1 MILSVLFSNKP
12 MISNGRLLNDER
24 GMVGVVSFYTSL
36 QAVYLRA
43 VMDYQHY
50 LDEINALNDYFR
62 LGIAIFLIFL
72 SLVIA
77 KYALIRPWWR
87 FVTSTEVD
95 WDDHLHRPLANRAYA
110 LILAIGAQLTIR
122 WIMGATSSMH
132 DTSEPIFSA
141 FYIILSASILS
152 VSIKHLIP
160 ALMDQFSAQGSVT
173 VSGSNSIIVFFLRTV
188 VWFAGLYFALNQ
200 LDIELLGILASL
212 AVFSLIIGLAVQQTL
227 GNIVNSFLL
236 AIDRP
241 FEVGDRIEVEET
253 LGAVVSVGILST
265 KVLDRDERL
274 VVIPNNTLVQSK
286 VINHARGGGD
296 GIARRISVVL
306 DIGVD
311 YREDID
317 HVKYTLLQL
326 AKSCPYVIEK
336 PEPRILLHELADFAK
351 IFRVYTWVE
360 DYSDEWVARDWLLR
374 NIDERFGKENIN
386 IPFPTSVELSDSV
399 YTQAEVTKQRTAK
412 RKMVQERKKLEESRN
427 NARIELEEI
436 TEKLKNPDISKK
448 ERNEIEER
456 QRELL
461 NMLAQFDT
469 DDS

>member
-1 MILSVLFSNKP
+1 MIEFLGSCPFPSNSWFRWYP
-12 MISNGRLLNDER
+12 FIFGHSGFLL
-24 GMVGVVSFYTSL
+24 GVS
-36 QAVYLRA
+36 
-43 VMDYQHY
+43 MDYQYY

-62 LGIAIFLIFL
+62 LAIAVGLIIV
-72 SLVIA
+72 SLVLA
-77 KYALIRPWWR
+77 KYAVIRPWWR

-95 WDDHLHRPLANRAYA
+95 WDDHLHRPLANRTYA
-110 LILAIGAQLTIR
+110 LILGVGSQLTIR
-122 WIMGATSSMH
+122 WIMGTSSGTYE
-132 DTSEPIFSA
+132 TSEPVFAA
-141 FYIILSASILS
+141 FYVILSASILS

-160 ALMDQFSAQGSVT
+160 ALMDQFTAQGSVT

-241 FEVGDRIEVEET
+241 FEVGDRIEVEGT
-253 LGAVVSVGILST
+253 WGSVVSVGILST

-286 VINHARGGGD
+286 ITNHARGGGD
-296 GIARRISVVL
+296 GVARRISIVL

-326 AKSCPYVIEK
+326 AKECPYVIAK

-360 DYSDEWVARDWLLR
+360 DYSDEYVARDWLLR

-399 YTQAEVTKQRTAK
+399 YEQAEVTKQRSAK
-412 RKMVQERKKLEESRN
+412 RKMVQERRKLDESRI
-427 NARIELEEI
+427 NARAEIEDI
-436 TEKLKNPDISKK
+436 SEKLKDVDLSKK
-448 ERNEIEER
+448 DRSQLEER
-456 QRELL
+456 QRELNTIL
-461 NMLAQFDT
+461 SQFDR
-469 DDS
+469 DGD

>member
-1 MILSVLFSNKP
+1 
-12 MISNGRLLNDER
+12 
-24 GMVGVVSFYTSL
+24 
-36 QAVYLRA
+36 
-43 VMDYQHY
+43 MDYQQY

-62 LGIAIFLIFL
+62 LGIAVLLTLVALFL
-72 SLVIA
+72 A
-77 KYALIRPWWR
+77 KYAVIRPWWK
-87 FVTSTEVD
+87 FVTSTDAD
-95 WDDHLHRPLANRAYA
+95 WDDHLHRPLANRTYA
-110 LILAIGAQLTIR
+110 LILAVSSQLTIR
-122 WIMGATSSMH
+122 WIMGTSSTTF
-132 DTSEPIFSA
+132 DATEPVFAA

-160 ALMDQFSAQGSVT
+160 VLMDQFSAQGSVT

-200 LDIELLGILASL
+200 LGIELLGILASL

-236 AIDRP
+236 SIDRP
-241 FEVGDRIEVEET
+241 FEVGDRIEVDDT
-253 LGAVVSVGILST
+253 WGSVVSVGILST

-274 VVIPNNTLVQSK
+274 VVIPNNTLVQSTI
-286 VINHARGGGD
+286 VNHARGGGD
-296 GIARRISVVL
+296 GVARRIAIVL

-326 AKSCPYVIEK
+326 AKECPYVIDK

-351 IFRVYTWVE
+351 VFRVYTWVE
-360 DYSDEWVARDWLLR
+360 DYSDEYVARDWLLR

-399 YTQAEVTKQRTAK
+399 YEQAEVTKQRTAK
-412 RKMVQERKKLEESRN
+412 RKMVQERKKLDESRM
-427 NARIELEEI
+427 NARSELEEI
-436 TEKLKNPDISKK
+436 SLQLKDAELPKK
-448 ERNEIEER
+448 DRAALEER
-456 QRELL
+456 QRELNSL
-461 NMLAQFDT
+461 LSQFDR
-469 DDS
+469 DGS

>member
-122 WIMGATSSMH
+122 WIMGASSSMH

-306 DIGVD
+306 DVGVD

-436 TEKLKNPDISKK
+436 TEKLKDPDIPKK

>member
-1 MILSVLFSNKP
+1 MNPYAMWLMWYPFIRGFSG
-12 MISNGRLLNDER
+12 I
-24 GMVGVVSFYTSL
+24 
-36 QAVYLRA
+36 QLRSP
-43 VMDYQHY
+43 MDYQQQ

-62 LGIAIFLIFL
+62 LGIAILL
-72 SLVIA
+72 TLVALFFA
-77 KYALIRPWWR
+77 KYAVIRPWWK
-87 FVTSTEVD
+87 FVTSTDAD
-95 WDDHLHRPLANRAYA
+95 WDDHLHRPLANRTYA
-110 LILAIGAQLTIR
+110 LILAVSSQLTIR
-122 WIMGATSSMH
+122 WIMGTSSTTF
-132 DTSEPIFSA
+132 DTTEPVFAA

-160 ALMDQFSAQGSVT
+160 VLMDQFSAQGSVT

-200 LDIELLGILASL
+200 LGIELLGILASL

-236 AIDRP
+236 SIDRP
-241 FEVGDRIEVEET
+241 FEVGDRIEVDDT
-253 LGAVVSVGILST
+253 WGSVVSVGILST

-274 VVIPNNTLVQSK
+274 VVIPNNTLVQSTI
-286 VINHARGGGD
+286 VNHARGGGD
-296 GIARRISVVL
+296 GIARRIAIVL

-326 AKSCPYVIEK
+326 AKECPYVIDK

-360 DYSDEWVARDWLLR
+360 DYSDEYVARDWLLR

-399 YTQAEVTKQRTAK
+399 YEQAEVTKQRTAK
-412 RKMVQERKKLEESRN
+412 RKMVQERKKLDESRM
-427 NARIELEEI
+427 NARSELEEI
-436 TEKLKNPDISKK
+436 SVQLKDAELPKK
-448 ERNEIEER
+448 DRAALEER
-456 QRELL
+456 QRELNSL
-461 NMLAQFDT
+461 LSQFDR
-469 DDS
+469 DGS

>member
-1 MILSVLFSNKP
+1 
-12 MISNGRLLNDER
+12 
-24 GMVGVVSFYTSL
+24 
-36 QAVYLRA
+36 
-43 VMDYQHY
+43 MDYQQY

-62 LGIAIFLIFL
+62 LGIAILLTLVALFL
-72 SLVIA
+72 A
-77 KYALIRPWWR
+77 KYAVMRRWWR
-87 FVTSTEVD
+87 FVTSTDAD
-95 WDDHLHRPLANRAYA
+95 WDDHLHRPLANRTYA
-110 LILAIGAQLTIR
+110 LILAVSSQLTIR
-122 WIMGATSSMH
+122 WIMGTSSSTF
-132 DTSEPIFSA
+132 DTTEPVFAA

-160 ALMDQFSAQGSVT
+160 VLMDQFTAQGSVT

-200 LDIELLGILASL
+200 LGIELLGILASL

-236 AIDRP
+236 SIDRP
-241 FEVGDRIEVEET
+241 FEVGDRIEVDDT
-253 LGAVVSVGILST
+253 WGSVVSVGILST

-274 VVIPNNTLVQSK
+274 VVIPNNTLVQSTI
-286 VINHARGGGD
+286 VNHARGGGD
-296 GIARRISVVL
+296 GVARRIAIVL

-326 AKSCPYVIEK
+326 AKECPYVIDK

-360 DYSDEWVARDWLLR
+360 DYSDEYVARDWLLR

-399 YTQAEVTKQRTAK
+399 YEQAEVTKQRTAK
-412 RKMVQERKKLEESRN
+412 RKMVQERKKLDESRM
-427 NARIELEEI
+427 NARSELEEI
-436 TEKLKNPDISKK
+436 SVKLKDAELPKK
-448 ERNEIEER
+448 DRAALEER
-456 QRELL
+456 QRELNSL
-461 NMLAQFDT
+461 LSQFDR
-469 DDS
+469 DGS

>member
-1 MILSVLFSNKP
+1 
-12 MISNGRLLNDER
+12 
-24 GMVGVVSFYTSL
+24 
-36 QAVYLRA
+36 
-43 VMDYQHY
+43 MDYQQY
-50 LDEINALNDYFR
+50 LDEINALNDYIR
-62 LGIAIFLIFL
+62 LTIAIGLTLL
-72 SLVIA
+72 SLVLA
-77 KYALIRPWWR
+77 KYAVIRPWWR
-87 FVTSTEVD
+87 FVTSTEAD

-110 LILAIGAQLTIR
+110 LILAVGAQLTIR
-122 WIMGATSSMH
+122 WIMTTSSSLFES
-132 DTSEPIFSA
+132 SEPVFAA
-141 FYIILSASILS
+141 FYVILSASILS

-160 ALMDQFSAQGSVT
+160 VLMDQFSSQGNVT
-173 VSGSNSIIVFFLRTV
+173 VSGSNSIIVFFMRAV

-200 LDIELLGILASL
+200 LGIELFGILASL

-241 FEVGDRIEVEET
+241 FEVGDRIEVDGT
-253 LGAVVSVGILST
+253 WGSVVSVGILST

-274 VVIPNNTLVQSK
+274 VVIPNNTLVESK

-296 GIARRISVVL
+296 GVARRISIVL

-326 AKSCPYVIEK
+326 AKECPYVINK

-360 DYSDEWVARDWLLR
+360 DYSDEYVARDWLLR

-386 IPFPTSVELSDSV
+386 IPFPTSVELSDSI
-399 YTQAEVTKQRTAK
+399 YEQAEVTKQRSAK
-412 RKMVQERKKLEESRN
+412 RKMVQERKKLDESRT
-427 NARIELEEI
+427 NARNEIEEI
-436 TEKLKNPDISKK
+436 TEKLKDAELSKK
-448 ERNEIEER
+448 DRTALEER
-456 QRELL
+456 QRELNSL
-461 NMLAQFDT
+461 LSQFDR
-469 DDS
+469 DGS

>member
-1 MILSVLFSNKP
+1 
-12 MISNGRLLNDER
+12 
-24 GMVGVVSFYTSL
+24 
-36 QAVYLRA
+36 
-43 VMDYQHY
+43 MDYQQY
-50 LDEINALNDYFR
+50 LDEINALNDYIR
-62 LGIAIFLIFL
+62 LTIAIGLTLL
-72 SLVIA
+72 SLVLA
-77 KYALIRPWWR
+77 KYAVIRPWWR
-87 FVTSTEVD
+87 FVTSTEAD

-110 LILAIGAQLTIR
+110 LILAVGAQLTIR
-122 WIMGATSSMH
+122 WIMTTSSSLFES
-132 DTSEPIFSA
+132 SEPVFAA
-141 FYIILSASILS
+141 FYVILSASILS

-160 ALMDQFSAQGSVT
+160 VLMDQFSSQGNVT
-173 VSGSNSIIVFFLRTV
+173 VSGSNSIIVFFLRAV

-200 LDIELLGILASL
+200 LGIELFGILASL

-241 FEVGDRIEVEET
+241 FEVGDRIEVDGT
-253 LGAVVSVGILST
+253 WGSVVSVGILST

-274 VVIPNNTLVQSK
+274 VVIPNNTLVESK

-296 GIARRISVVL
+296 GVARRISIVL

-326 AKSCPYVIEK
+326 AKECPYVINK

-360 DYSDEWVARDWLLR
+360 DYSDEYVARDWLLR

-386 IPFPTSVELSDSV
+386 IPFPTSVELSDSI
-399 YTQAEVTKQRTAK
+399 YEQAEVTKQRSAK
-412 RKMVQERKKLEESRN
+412 RKMVQERKKLDESRM
-427 NARIELEEI
+427 NARNEIEEI
-436 TEKLKNPDISKK
+436 TEKLKDAELSKK
-448 ERNEIEER
+448 DRIALEER
-456 QRELL
+456 QRELNSL
-461 NMLAQFDT
+461 LSQFDR
-469 DDS
+469 DGS

>member
-1 MILSVLFSNKP
+1 
-12 MISNGRLLNDER
+12 
-24 GMVGVVSFYTSL
+24 
-36 QAVYLRA
+36 
-43 VMDYQHY
+43 MDYQQY
-50 LDEINALNDYFR
+50 LDEINALNDYIR
-62 LGIAIFLIFL
+62 LAIAVGLTLL
-72 SLVIA
+72 SLVLA
-77 KYALIRPWWR
+77 KYAVIRPWWR
-87 FVTSTEVD
+87 FVTSTEAD

-110 LILAIGAQLTIR
+110 LILAAGAQLTIR
-122 WIMGATSSMH
+122 WIMTTSSSLYES
-132 DTSEPIFSA
+132 SEPVFAA
-141 FYIILSASILS
+141 FYVILSASILS

-160 ALMDQFSAQGSVT
+160 VLMDQFSSQGSVT
-173 VSGSNSIIVFFLRTV
+173 VSGSNSIIVFFLRAV
-188 VWFAGLYFALNQ
+188 VWFAGLYFALDQ
-200 LDIELLGILASL
+200 LGIELFGILASL

-241 FEVGDRIEVEET
+241 FEVGDRIEVEGT
-253 LGAVVSVGILST
+253 WGSVVSVGILST

-274 VVIPNNTLVQSK
+274 VVIPNNTLVESK

-296 GIARRISVVL
+296 GVARRISIVL

-326 AKSCPYVIEK
+326 AKECPYVINK

-360 DYSDEWVARDWLLR
+360 DYSDEYVARDWLLR

-399 YTQAEVTKQRTAK
+399 YEQAEVAKQRSAK
-412 RKMVQERKKLEESRN
+412 RKMVQERKKLDESRL
-427 NARIELEEI
+427 NARAEIEEI
-436 TEKLKNPDISKK
+436 TEKLKDAELSKK
-448 ERNEIEER
+448 DRAELEER
-456 QRELL
+456 QRELNTIL
-461 NMLAQFDT
+461 SQFDR
-469 DDS
+469 DGD

>member
-1 MILSVLFSNKP
+1 MQCPLVSGGLKCVEGWYIFIGN
-12 MISNGRLLNDER
+12 ISGFYS
-24 GMVGVVSFYTSL
+24 GMLV
-36 QAVYLRA
+36 
-43 VMDYQHY
+43 DYQDY
-50 LDEINALNDYFR
+50 LDEINALNDYIR
-62 LGIAIFLIFL
+62 LAIAIVLIALALF
-72 SLVIA
+72 VA

-87 FVTSTEVD
+87 FVTSTEAD
-95 WDDHLHRPLANRAYA
+95 WDDYLHRPLANRTYA
-110 LILAIGAQLTIR
+110 LILAIGSQWLGIR
-122 WIMGATSSMH
+122 WILGTSSSTYE
-132 DTSEPIFSA
+132 TSEPLFAA
-141 FYIILSASILS
+141 FYVILSASILS

-160 ALMDQFSAQGSVT
+160 VLMDQFSAQGSVT

-200 LDIELLGILASL
+200 LGIELFGILASL

-241 FEVGDRIEVEET
+241 FEVGDRIEVEGT
-253 LGAVVSVGILST
+253 WGSVVSVGILST

-286 VINHARGGGD
+286 VTNHARGGGD
-296 GIARRISVVL
+296 GVARRISIVL
-306 DIGVD
+306 DVGVD

-326 AKSCPYVIEK
+326 AKECPYVIEK

-360 DYSDEWVARDWLLR
+360 DYSDEYVARDWLLR
-374 NIDERFGKENIN
+374 NIDERFGRENIN

-399 YTQAEVTKQRTAK
+399 YEQAEVTKQRTAK
-412 RKMVQERKKLEESRN
+412 RKMVQERKKLDESRL
-427 NARIELEEI
+427 NARSEIEEI
-436 TEKLKNPDISKK
+436 NEKLKDPDLTKK
-448 ERNEIEER
+448 DRTALEER
-456 QRELL
+456 QRELNTL
-461 NMLAQFDT
+461 LSQFDR
-469 DDS
+469 DGN

>member
-1 MILSVLFSNKP
+1 
-12 MISNGRLLNDER
+12 
-24 GMVGVVSFYTSL
+24 
-36 QAVYLRA
+36 
-43 VMDYQHY
+43 MDYQHY
-50 LDEINALNDYFR
+50 LDEINALNDYLR

-72 SLVIA
+72 SLVVA

-122 WIMGATSSMH
+122 WIMGASSSVH

-436 TEKLKNPDISKK
+436 TEKLKDPDIPKK
-448 ERNEIEER
+448 ERNEVEER

>member
-1 MILSVLFSNKP
+1 
-12 MISNGRLLNDER
+12 
-24 GMVGVVSFYTSL
+24 
-36 QAVYLRA
+36 
-43 VMDYQHY
+43 MDYQYY
-50 LDEINALNDYFR
+50 LDEVNALNDYIR
-62 LGIAIFLIFL
+62 LGIALGLIII
-72 SLVIA
+72 SLVFA
-77 KYALIRPWWR
+77 KYAIIRPWWR
-87 FVTSTEVD
+87 FVTSTDVD
-95 WDDHLHRPLANRAYA
+95 WDDHLHRPLANRTYA
-110 LILAIGAQLTIR
+110 LILGVGSQLTIR
-122 WIMGATSSMH
+122 WIMGLSSTSYE
-132 DTSEPIFSA
+132 TSEPLFAA
-141 FYIILSASILS
+141 FYVILSASILS

-160 ALMDQFSAQGSVT
+160 VLMDQFSAQGSVT

-200 LDIELLGILASL
+200 LGIELLGILASL

-241 FEVGDRIEVEET
+241 FEVGDRIEVEGT
-253 LGAVVSVGILST
+253 WGSVVSVGILST

-286 VINHARGGGD
+286 VTNHARGGGD
-296 GIARRISVVL
+296 GVARRISIVL

-326 AKSCPYVIEK
+326 AKECPYVIEK

-360 DYSDEWVARDWLLR
+360 DYSDEYVARDWLLR
-374 NIDERFGKENIN
+374 NIDERFGTENIN

-399 YTQAEVTKQRTAK
+399 YEQAEVTKQRSAK
-412 RKMVQERKKLEESRN
+412 RKMVQERRKLDESRL
-427 NARIELEEI
+427 NARAEIEDI
-436 TEKLKNPDISKK
+436 TEKLKDIDLSKK
-448 ERNEIEER
+448 DRSQLEER
-456 QRELL
+456 QRELNTIL
-461 NMLAQFDT
+461 SQFDR
-469 DDS
+469 DGD

>member
-1 MILSVLFSNKP
+1 
-12 MISNGRLLNDER
+12 
-24 GMVGVVSFYTSL
+24 
-36 QAVYLRA
+36 
-43 VMDYQHY
+43 MDYQQY
-50 LDEINALNDYFR
+50 LDQINALNDYIRF
-62 LGIAIFLIFL
+62 GIAIVLIFL
-72 SLVIA
+72 SLVVA
-77 KYALIRPWWR
+77 KYAIIRPWWR
-87 FVTSTEVD
+87 FVTSTDVD

-110 LILAIGAQLTIR
+110 LLIAVGSQLTIR
-122 WIMGATSSMH
+122 WIMGTSSTTY
-132 DTSEPIFSA
+132 DPSEPLFAA
-141 FYIILSASILS
+141 FYVILSASILS

-160 ALMDQFSAQGSVT
+160 VLMDQFSADGNVT
-173 VSGSNSIIVFFLRTV
+173 VSGSNSIIVFFLRAV

-200 LDIELLGILASL
+200 LGIELFGILASL

-241 FEVGDRIEVEET
+241 FEVGDRIEVEGT
-253 LGAVVSVGILST
+253 WGSVVSVGILST

-286 VINHARGGGD
+286 VTNHARGGGD
-296 GIARRISVVL
+296 GLARRISIVL

-326 AKSCPYVIEK
+326 AKECPYVIEK

-360 DYSDEWVARDWLLR
+360 DYSDEYVARDWLLR

-386 IPFPTSVELSDSV
+386 IPFPTSVELADSV
-399 YTQAEVTKQRTAK
+399 YEQAEVTKQRSAK
-412 RKMVQERKKLEESRN
+412 RKMVQERKKMDESRI
-427 NARIELEEI
+427 NARNELEEI
-436 TEKLKNPDISKK
+436 AEKLKDADLAKK
-448 ERNEIEER
+448 DKTQLEER
-456 QRELL
+456 QRELNTL
-461 NMLAQFDT
+461 LSQFDH
-469 DDS
+469 DGS

>member
-1 MILSVLFSNKP
+1 
-12 MISNGRLLNDER
+12 
-24 GMVGVVSFYTSL
+24 
-36 QAVYLRA
+36 
-43 VMDYQHY
+43 MDYQQY

-62 LGIAIFLIFL
+62 LGIAILLTLVALFL
-72 SLVIA
+72 A
-77 KYALIRPWWR
+77 KYAVIRPWWK
-87 FVTSTEVD
+87 FVTSTDAD
-95 WDDHLHRPLANRAYA
+95 WDDHLHRPLANRTYA
-110 LILAIGAQLTIR
+110 LILAVSSQLTIR
-122 WIMGATSSMH
+122 WIMGTSSSTF
-132 DTSEPIFSA
+132 DTTEPVFAA

-160 ALMDQFSAQGSVT
+160 VLMDQFSAQGSVT

-200 LDIELLGILASL
+200 LGIELLGILASL

-236 AIDRP
+236 SIDRP
-241 FEVGDRIEVEET
+241 FEVGDRIEVDDT
-253 LGAVVSVGILST
+253 WGSVVSVGILST

-274 VVIPNNTLVQSK
+274 VVIPNNTLVQSTI
-286 VINHARGGGD
+286 VNHARGGGD
-296 GIARRISVVL
+296 GIARRIAIVL

-326 AKSCPYVIEK
+326 AKECPYVIDK

-360 DYSDEWVARDWLLR
+360 DYSDEYVARDWLLR

-399 YTQAEVTKQRTAK
+399 YEQAEVTKQRTAK
-412 RKMVQERKKLEESRN
+412 RKMVQERKKLDESRM
-427 NARIELEEI
+427 NARSELEEI
-436 TEKLKNPDISKK
+436 SAKLKDAELPKK
-448 ERNEIEER
+448 DRATLEER
-456 QRELL
+456 QRELNSL
-461 NMLAQFDT
+461 LSQFDR
-469 DDS
+469 DGS

>member
-1 MILSVLFSNKP
+1 
-12 MISNGRLLNDER
+12 
-24 GMVGVVSFYTSL
+24 
-36 QAVYLRA
+36 
-43 VMDYQHY
+43 MDYQHY
-50 LDEINALNDYFR
+50 LDEINALNDYLR

-72 SLVIA
+72 SLVVA

-122 WIMGATSSMH
+122 WIMGASSSVH

-436 TEKLKNPDISKK
+436 TEKLKDPDIPKK

>member
-1 MILSVLFSNKP
+1 MLV
-12 MISNGRLLNDER
+12 
-24 GMVGVVSFYTSL
+24 
-36 QAVYLRA
+36 
-43 VMDYQHY
+43 DYQDY
-50 LDEINALNDYFR
+50 LDEINALNDYIR
-62 LGIAIFLIFL
+62 LAIAIVLIALALF
-72 SLVIA
+72 VA

-87 FVTSTEVD
+87 FVTSTEAD
-95 WDDHLHRPLANRAYA
+95 WDDFLHRPLANRTYA
-110 LILAIGAQLTIR
+110 LILAIGSQWLGIR
-122 WIMGATSSMH
+122 WILGTSSSTYE
-132 DTSEPIFSA
+132 TSEPLFAA
-141 FYIILSASILS
+141 FYVILSASILS

-160 ALMDQFSAQGSVT
+160 VLMDQFSAQGSVT

-200 LDIELLGILASL
+200 LGIELFGILASL

-241 FEVGDRIEVEET
+241 FEVGDRIEVEGT
-253 LGAVVSVGILST
+253 WGSVVSVGILST

-286 VINHARGGGD
+286 VTNHARGGGD
-296 GIARRISVVL
+296 GVARRISIVL
-306 DIGVD
+306 DVGVD

-326 AKSCPYVIEK
+326 AKECPYVIEK

-360 DYSDEWVARDWLLR
+360 DYSDEYVARDWLLR
-374 NIDERFGKENIN
+374 NIDERFGRENIN

-399 YTQAEVTKQRTAK
+399 YEQAEVTKQRTAK
-412 RKMVQERKKLEESRN
+412 RKMVQERKKLDESRL
-427 NARIELEEI
+427 NARSEIEEI
-436 TEKLKNPDISKK
+436 NEKLKDPDLTKK
-448 ERNEIEER
+448 DRTALEDR
-456 QRELL
+456 QRELNTL
-461 NMLAQFDT
+461 LSQFDR
-469 DDS
+469 DGN

>member
-1 MILSVLFSNKP
+1 MLV
-12 MISNGRLLNDER
+12 
-24 GMVGVVSFYTSL
+24 
-36 QAVYLRA
+36 
-43 VMDYQHY
+43 DYQDY
-50 LDEINALNDYFR
+50 LDEINALNDYIR
-62 LGIAIFLIFL
+62 LAIAIVLIALALF
-72 SLVIA
+72 VA

-87 FVTSTEVD
+87 FVTSTEAD
-95 WDDHLHRPLANRAYA
+95 WDDFLHRPLANRTYA
-110 LILAIGAQLTIR
+110 LILAIGSQWLGIR
-122 WIMGATSSMH
+122 WILGTSSSTYE
-132 DTSEPIFSA
+132 TSEPLFAA
-141 FYIILSASILS
+141 FYVILSASILS

-160 ALMDQFSAQGSVT
+160 VLMDQFSAQGSVT

-200 LDIELLGILASL
+200 LGIELFGILASL

-241 FEVGDRIEVEET
+241 FEVGDRIEVEGT
-253 LGAVVSVGILST
+253 WGSVVSVGILST

-286 VINHARGGGD
+286 VTNHARGGGD
-296 GIARRISVVL
+296 GVARRISIVL
-306 DIGVD
+306 DVGVD

-326 AKSCPYVIEK
+326 AKECPYVIEK

-360 DYSDEWVARDWLLR
+360 DYSDEYVARDWLLR
-374 NIDERFGKENIN
+374 NIDERFGRENIN

-399 YTQAEVTKQRTAK
+399 YEQAEVTKQRTAK
-412 RKMVQERKKLEESRN
+412 RKMVQERKKLDESRL
-427 NARIELEEI
+427 NARSEIEEI
-436 TEKLKNPDISKK
+436 NEKLKDPDLTKK
-448 ERNEIEER
+448 DRTALEER
-456 QRELL
+456 QRELNTL
-461 NMLAQFDT
+461 LSQFDR
-469 DDS
+469 DGN

>member
-1 MILSVLFSNKP
+1 MLV
-12 MISNGRLLNDER
+12 
-24 GMVGVVSFYTSL
+24 
-36 QAVYLRA
+36 
-43 VMDYQHY
+43 DYQDY
-50 LDEINALNDYFR
+50 LDEINALNDYIR
-62 LGIAIFLIFL
+62 LAIAIVLIALALF
-72 SLVIA
+72 VA

-87 FVTSTEVD
+87 FVTSTEAD
-95 WDDHLHRPLANRAYA
+95 WDDFLHRPLANRTYA
-110 LILAIGAQLTIR
+110 LILAIGSQWLGIR
-122 WIMGATSSMH
+122 WILGTSSSTYE
-132 DTSEPIFSA
+132 TSEPLFAA
-141 FYIILSASILS
+141 FYVILSASILS

-160 ALMDQFSAQGSVT
+160 VLMDQFSAQGSVT

-200 LDIELLGILASL
+200 LGIELFGILASL

-241 FEVGDRIEVEET
+241 FEVGDRIEVEGT
-253 LGAVVSVGILST
+253 WGSVVSVGILST

-286 VINHARGGGD
+286 VTNHARGGGD
-296 GIARRISVVL
+296 GVARRISIVL
-306 DIGVD
+306 DVGVD

-326 AKSCPYVIEK
+326 AKECPYVIEK

-360 DYSDEWVARDWLLR
+360 DYSDEYVARDWLLR
-374 NIDERFGKENIN
+374 NIDERFGRENIN

-399 YTQAEVTKQRTAK
+399 YEQAEVTKQRTAK
-412 RKMVQERKKLEESRN
+412 RKMVQERKKLDESRL
-427 NARIELEEI
+427 NARSEIEEI
-436 TEKLKNPDISKK
+436 NEKLKDPDLSKK
-448 ERNEIEER
+448 DRTALEER
-456 QRELL
+456 QRELNTL
-461 NMLAQFDT
+461 LSQFDR
-469 DDS
+469 DGN

>member
-1 MILSVLFSNKP
+1 MRR
-12 MISNGRLLNDER
+12 IS
-24 GMVGVVSFYTSL
+24 
-36 QAVYLRA
+36 LR
-43 VMDYQHY
+43 VTMDYQQY
-50 LDEINALNDYFR
+50 LDEINALNDYIR
-62 LGIAIFLIFL
+62 LTIAIGLTML
-72 SLVIA
+72 SLVLA
-77 KYALIRPWWR
+77 KYAVIRPWWR
-87 FVTSTEVD
+87 FVTSTEAD

-110 LILAIGAQLTIR
+110 LILAVGAQLTIR
-122 WIMGATSSMH
+122 WIMTTSSSLFES
-132 DTSEPIFSA
+132 SEPVFAA
-141 FYIILSASILS
+141 FYVILSASILS

-160 ALMDQFSAQGSVT
+160 VLMDQFSSQGNVT
-173 VSGSNSIIVFFLRTV
+173 VSGSNSIIVFFLRAV

-200 LDIELLGILASL
+200 LGIELFGILASL

-241 FEVGDRIEVEET
+241 FEVGDRIEVEGT
-253 LGAVVSVGILST
+253 WGSVVSVGILST

-274 VVIPNNTLVQSK
+274 VVIPNNTLVESK

-296 GIARRISVVL
+296 GVARRISIVL

-326 AKSCPYVIEK
+326 AKECPYVINK

-360 DYSDEWVARDWLLR
+360 DYSDEYVARDWLLR

-386 IPFPTSVELSDSV
+386 IPFPTSVELSDSI
-399 YTQAEVTKQRTAK
+399 YEQAEVTKQRTAK
-412 RKMVQERKKLEESRN
+412 RKMVQERKKLDESRI
-427 NARIELEEI
+427 NARNEIEEI
-436 TEKLKNPDISKK
+436 TEKLKDAELSKK
-448 ERNEIEER
+448 DRTALEER
-456 QRELL
+456 QRELNSL
-461 NMLAQFDT
+461 LSQFDR
-469 DDS
+469 DGS

>member
-1 MILSVLFSNKP
+1 
-12 MISNGRLLNDER
+12 
-24 GMVGVVSFYTSL
+24 
-36 QAVYLRA
+36 
-43 VMDYQHY
+43 MDYQQY

-62 LGIAIFLIFL
+62 LGIAVLLTLVALFL
-72 SLVIA
+72 A
-77 KYALIRPWWR
+77 KYAVIRPWWK
-87 FVTSTEVD
+87 FVTSTDAD
-95 WDDHLHRPLANRAYA
+95 WDDHLHRPLANRTYA
-110 LILAIGAQLTIR
+110 LILAVSSQLTIR
-122 WIMGATSSMH
+122 WIMGTSSTTF
-132 DTSEPIFSA
+132 DATEPVFAA

-160 ALMDQFSAQGSVT
+160 VLMDQFTAQGSVT

-200 LDIELLGILASL
+200 LGIELLGILASL

-236 AIDRP
+236 SIDRP
-241 FEVGDRIEVEET
+241 FEVGDRIEVDDT
-253 LGAVVSVGILST
+253 WGSVVSVGILST

-274 VVIPNNTLVQSK
+274 VVIPNNTLVQSTI
-286 VINHARGGGD
+286 VNHARGGGD
-296 GIARRISVVL
+296 GVARRIAIVL

-326 AKSCPYVIEK
+326 AKECPYVIDK

-360 DYSDEWVARDWLLR
+360 DYSDEYVARDWLLR

-399 YTQAEVTKQRTAK
+399 YEQAEVTKQRSAK
-412 RKMVQERKKLEESRN
+412 RKMVQERKKLDESRT
-427 NARIELEEI
+427 NARSELEEI
-436 TEKLKNPDISKK
+436 SVQLKDAELSKK
-448 ERNEIEER
+448 DRAALEER
-456 QRELL
+456 QRELNSL
-461 NMLAQFDT
+461 LSQFDR
-469 DDS
+469 DGS

>member
-1 MILSVLFSNKP
+1 M
-12 MISNGRLLNDER
+12 
-24 GMVGVVSFYTSL
+24 VSFYIRVRRISL
-36 QAVYLRA
+36 RVT
-43 VMDYQHY
+43 MDYQQY
-50 LDEINALNDYFR
+50 LDEINALNDYIR
-62 LGIAIFLIFL
+62 LAIAVGLTLL
-72 SLVIA
+72 SLVLA
-77 KYALIRPWWR
+77 KYAVIRPWWR
-87 FVTSTEVD
+87 FVTSTEAD

-110 LILAIGAQLTIR
+110 LILAAGAQLTIR
-122 WIMGATSSMH
+122 WIMTTSSSLYES
-132 DTSEPIFSA
+132 SEPVFAA
-141 FYIILSASILS
+141 FYVILSASILS

-160 ALMDQFSAQGSVT
+160 VLMDQFSSQGSVT
-173 VSGSNSIIVFFLRTV
+173 VSGSNSIIVFFLRAV
-188 VWFAGLYFALNQ
+188 VWFAGLYFALDQ
-200 LDIELLGILASL
+200 LGIELFGILASL

-241 FEVGDRIEVEET
+241 FEVGDRIEVEGT
-253 LGAVVSVGILST
+253 WGSVVSVGILST

-274 VVIPNNTLVQSK
+274 VVIPNNTLVESK

-296 GIARRISVVL
+296 GVARRISIVL

-326 AKSCPYVIEK
+326 AKECPYVINK

-360 DYSDEWVARDWLLR
+360 DYSDEYVARDWLLR

-399 YTQAEVTKQRTAK
+399 YEQAEVAKQRSAK
-412 RKMVQERKKLEESRN
+412 RKMVQERKKLDESRL
-427 NARIELEEI
+427 NARAEIEEI
-436 TEKLKNPDISKK
+436 TEKLKDAELSKK
-448 ERNEIEER
+448 DRAELEER
-456 QRELL
+456 QRELNTIL
-461 NMLAQFDT
+461 SQFDR
-469 DDS
+469 DGD

>member
-1 MILSVLFSNKP
+1 
-12 MISNGRLLNDER
+12 
-24 GMVGVVSFYTSL
+24 
-36 QAVYLRA
+36 
-43 VMDYQHY
+43 MDYQQY
-50 LDEINALNDYFR
+50 LDEINALNDYIR
-62 LGIAIFLIFL
+62 LTIAIGLTLL
-72 SLVIA
+72 SLVLA
-77 KYALIRPWWR
+77 KYAVIRPWWR
-87 FVTSTEVD
+87 FVTSTEAD

-110 LILAIGAQLTIR
+110 LILAVGAQLTIR
-122 WIMGATSSMH
+122 WIMTTSSSLFES
-132 DTSEPIFSA
+132 SEPVFAA
-141 FYIILSASILS
+141 FYVILSASILS

-160 ALMDQFSAQGSVT
+160 VLMDQFSSQGNVT
-173 VSGSNSIIVFFLRTV
+173 VSGSNSIIVFFLRAV

-200 LDIELLGILASL
+200 LGIELFGILASL

-241 FEVGDRIEVEET
+241 FEVGDRIEVEGT
-253 LGAVVSVGILST
+253 WGSVVSVGILST

-274 VVIPNNTLVQSK
+274 VVIPNNTLVESK

-296 GIARRISVVL
+296 GVARRISIVL

-326 AKSCPYVIEK
+326 AKECPYVINK

-360 DYSDEWVARDWLLR
+360 DYSDEYVARDWLLR

-386 IPFPTSVELSDSV
+386 IPFPTSVELSDSI
-399 YTQAEVTKQRTAK
+399 YEQAEVTKQRSAK
-412 RKMVQERKKLEESRN
+412 RKMVQERKKLDESRI
-427 NARIELEEI
+427 NARNEIEEI
-436 TEKLKNPDISKK
+436 NEKLKDAELSKK
-448 ERNEIEER
+448 DRAELEER
-456 QRELL
+456 QRELNSL
-461 NMLAQFDT
+461 LSQFDR
-469 DDS
+469 DGS

>member
-1 MILSVLFSNKP
+1 M
-12 MISNGRLLNDER
+12 
-24 GMVGVVSFYTSL
+24 VSFYIGVRRISL
-36 QAVYLRA
+36 GVT
-43 VMDYQHY
+43 MDYQQY
-50 LDEINALNDYFR
+50 LDEINALNDYIR
-62 LGIAIFLIFL
+62 LTIAIGLTLL
-72 SLVIA
+72 SLVLA
-77 KYALIRPWWR
+77 KYAVIRPWWR
-87 FVTSTEVD
+87 FVTSTEAD

-110 LILAIGAQLTIR
+110 LILAVGAQLTIR
-122 WIMGATSSMH
+122 WIMTTSSSLFES
-132 DTSEPIFSA
+132 SEPVFAA
-141 FYIILSASILS
+141 FYVILSASILS

-160 ALMDQFSAQGSVT
+160 VLMDQFSSQGNVT
-173 VSGSNSIIVFFLRTV
+173 VSGSNSIIVFFLRAV

-200 LDIELLGILASL
+200 LGIELFGILASL

-241 FEVGDRIEVEET
+241 FEVGDRIEVDGT
-253 LGAVVSVGILST
+253 WGSVVSVGILST

-274 VVIPNNTLVQSK
+274 VVIPNNTLVESK

-296 GIARRISVVL
+296 GVARRISIVL

-326 AKSCPYVIEK
+326 AKECPYVINK

-360 DYSDEWVARDWLLR
+360 DYSDEYVARDWLLR

-386 IPFPTSVELSDSV
+386 IPFPTSVELSDSI
-399 YTQAEVTKQRTAK
+399 YEQAEVTKQRSAK
-412 RKMVQERKKLEESRN
+412 RKMVQERKKLDESRT
-427 NARIELEEI
+427 NARNEIEEI
-436 TEKLKNPDISKK
+436 TEKLKDAELSKK
-448 ERNEIEER
+448 DRTALEER
-456 QRELL
+456 QRELNSL
-461 NMLAQFDT
+461 LSQFDR
-469 DDS
+469 DGS

>member
-1 MILSVLFSNKP
+1 
-12 MISNGRLLNDER
+12 
-24 GMVGVVSFYTSL
+24 
-36 QAVYLRA
+36 
-43 VMDYQHY
+43 MDYQQY

-62 LGIAIFLIFL
+62 LGIAVLLTLVALFL
-72 SLVIA
+72 A
-77 KYALIRPWWR
+77 KYAVIRPWWK
-87 FVTSTEVD
+87 FVTSTDAD
-95 WDDHLHRPLANRAYA
+95 WDDHLHRPLANRTYA
-110 LILAIGAQLTIR
+110 LILAVSSQLTIR
-122 WIMGATSSMH
+122 WIMGTSSTTY
-132 DTSEPIFSA
+132 DTTEPVFAA

-160 ALMDQFSAQGSVT
+160 VLMDQFSAQGSVT

-200 LDIELLGILASL
+200 LGIELLGILASL

-236 AIDRP
+236 SIDRP
-241 FEVGDRIEVEET
+241 FEVGDRIEVDDT
-253 LGAVVSVGILST
+253 WGSVVSVGILST

-274 VVIPNNTLVQSK
+274 VVIPNNTLVQSTI
-286 VINHARGGGD
+286 VNHARGGGD
-296 GIARRISVVL
+296 GVARRIAIVL

-326 AKSCPYVIEK
+326 AKECPYVIDK

-360 DYSDEWVARDWLLR
+360 DYSDEYVARDWLLR

-399 YTQAEVTKQRTAK
+399 YEQAEVTKQRTAK
-412 RKMVQERKKLEESRN
+412 RKMVQERKKLDESRM
-427 NARIELEEI
+427 NARSELEEI
-436 TEKLKNPDISKK
+436 SVQLKDAELSKK
-448 ERNEIEER
+448 DRAALEER
-456 QRELL
+456 QRELNSL
-461 NMLAQFDT
+461 LSQFDR
-469 DDS
+469 DGS

>member
-1 MILSVLFSNKP
+1 
-12 MISNGRLLNDER
+12 
-24 GMVGVVSFYTSL
+24 
-36 QAVYLRA
+36 
-43 VMDYQHY
+43 MDYQQY

-62 LGIAIFLIFL
+62 LGIAILLTLVALFL
-72 SLVIA
+72 A
-77 KYALIRPWWR
+77 KYAVIRPWWK
-87 FVTSTEVD
+87 FVTSTDAD
-95 WDDHLHRPLANRAYA
+95 WDDHLHRPLANRTYA
-110 LILAIGAQLTIR
+110 LILAVSSQLTIR
-122 WIMGATSSMH
+122 WIMGTSSSTF
-132 DTSEPIFSA
+132 DTTEPVFAA

-160 ALMDQFSAQGSVT
+160 VLMDQFTAQGSVT

-200 LDIELLGILASL
+200 LGIELLGILASL

-236 AIDRP
+236 SIDRP
-241 FEVGDRIEVEET
+241 FEVGDRIEVDDT
-253 LGAVVSVGILST
+253 WGSVVSVGILST

-274 VVIPNNTLVQSK
+274 VVIPNNTLVQSTI
-286 VINHARGGGD
+286 VNHARGGGD
-296 GIARRISVVL
+296 GVARRIAIVL

-326 AKSCPYVIEK
+326 AKECPYVIDK

-360 DYSDEWVARDWLLR
+360 DYSDEYVARDWLLR

-399 YTQAEVTKQRTAK
+399 YEQAEVTKQRTAK
-412 RKMVQERKKLEESRN
+412 RKMVQERKKLDESRN
-427 NARIELEEI
+427 NARSELE
-436 TEKLKNPDISKK
+436 DISVELKSAELSKK
-448 ERNEIEER
+448 DRAELEER
-456 QRELL
+456 QRELNSL
-461 NMLAQFDT
+461 LSQFDR
-469 DDS
+469 DGS